1 MVVAERPHPLIAL
14 ALVGVGGAAG
24 ASARYLITALV
35 PAGGLQILPTLAIN
49 VIGSYLLGFLNGHLN
64 LRPGRRAAALR
75 LLLGTGVLGGFTT
88 YSAFALQVVT
98 AGSEGSWRLAIT
110 YAGVSVLLGVGA
122 AALGLVQ
129 GGRFAT
135 ARDAR
140 RARARTGTGTGTGS
154 DTGTGAEGGGA

>member
-49 VIGSYLLGFLNGHLN
+49 VVGSYLLGFLNGHLN

-98 AGSEGSWRLAIT
+98 AGSEGSWRLAIM

-135 ARDAR
+135 SRDAR
-140 RARARTGTGTGTGS
+140 RTGPGTGS
-154 DTGTGAEGGGA
+154 ETDSGTGAEGGAA

>member
-14 ALVGVGGAAG
+14 ALVGAGGAAG

-49 VIGSYLLGFLNGHLN
+49 LVGSYLLGFLNGHLN
-64 LRPGRRAAALR
+64 LRPGRRAAHLR
-75 LLLGTGVLGGFTT
+75 LLLGTGMLGGFTT

-98 AGSEGSWRLAIT
+98 AGAEGSWRRAIM
-110 YAGVSVLLGVGA
+110 YAGASVLLGVGA

-140 RARARTGTGTGTGS
+140 RAGSTGPGGPERGTAS
-154 DTGTGAEGGGA
+154 